1 MEPAFLQDQESSK
14 KRLSFKV
21 FKKQSNTSI
30 AKYEVSPHTERIF
43 KQNERLIGEYKR
55 KKA

>member
-1 MEPAFLQDQESSK
+1 MEPAFQENAK
-14 KRLSFKV
+14 KRLSFKM
-21 FKKQSNTSI
+21 FKKQSKTSI